1 MKKTILAL
9 LLICTLLLSGCASM
23 LERDYLSVEPY
34 DPESAGDNPS
44 ALRVESYWDLVDAI
58 LYLVSIGEEHG
69 VLSLYNYTSQ
79 DVEADLARACGEV
92 VQEEPLGAYA
102 VDYIRHDCS
111 FIVSYYEAN
120 IYISYRRSPEQ
131 IDSIVSV
138 TGANAIRQELSKT
151 MSSFSTEAA
160 LRISYFVEDEA
171 YIQELVRQAY
181 YDSPSTALGMPE
193 VKVALY
199 PAVGY
204 QRIVEINLT
213 YPENLST
220 MRRRSQELKEL
231 AQSQMPQVPTAEN
244 LYAALDGVAVHER
257 TGRST
262 AYDALTGG
270 VVNSEGAALAYKFL
284 CDQAGIEC
292 HIVQGE
298 LNGRSHFWNIVLN
311 NRQVYQHV
319 DLTAEL
325 FSLSDHQLTD
335 AGSYKWDSM
344 EYPSCPT
351 VRSSETNA
359 EN

>member
-9 LLICTLLLSGCASM
+9 LLVCTMLLSGCASM

-44 ALRVESYWDLVDAI
+44 ALRVESYRDLMDAI

-79 DVEADLARACGEV
+79 DVDADLARACREV

-131 IDSIVSV
+131 IDAVVSV

-151 MSSFSTEAA
+151 MASFSTEAA
-160 LRISYFVEDEA
+160 LQISYFVEDEA
-171 YIQELVRQAY
+171 YIQELVKQAY

-193 VKVALY
+193 VSVSLY
-199 PAVGY
+199 PDAGY

-220 MRRRSQELKEL
+220 LRRRSQDMKEL

-244 LYAALDGVAVHER
+244 LYAVLDGVAIHER

-262 AYDALTGG
+262 AYDALTAG
-270 VVNSEGAALAYKFL
+270 VVNSEGAALAYKLL

-298 LNGRSHFWNIVLN
+298 LNGRSHFWNIVLT
-311 NRQVYQHV
+311 NRQTFQHV
-319 DLTAEL
+319 DLTAKL
-325 FSLSDHQLTD
+325 FSLSDSQLSTK
-335 AGSYKWDSM
+335 GSYKWNSM
-344 EYPSCPT
+344 DYPSCPT
-351 VRSSETNA
+351 ITLPEIN
-359 EN
+359 EEI